1 MDSQNSLIQKVTIIN
16 NHIYYTTIAIHIY
29 VIQVWYPQRC
39 REMQNCVNFPQFF
52 PFFSIFFSHKKS
64 HTREERASSNS
75 SSSVEAPAT
84 TRFGH
89 YCAFNMAAA
98 DDDEDDDEDDK
109 DDDLRAVLSRFSVA
123 HAYQKLLEFGVDS
136 CEGLRLERDVK
147 GLADDIGL
155 SATDATALDNA
166 QKSLLLKAKT
176 TKETRATLREKTIQT
191 TTTTTTTTTAAAA
204 ARDDDSDDDGK
215 RQKNA
220 KEDAIERAKR
230 EAKRRRENTW
240 SDDTTHE
247 TKRTF
252 LERALLEPDDDAPLT
267 KSEDGHGK
275 IEAAMAKHIEPFGE
289 TEVKIMTTL
298 CEEKR
303 LFALFKLP
311 EAPVDALTGKC
322 EWRGHPATN
331 GNAVLLESK
340 LMQMRLMKTKEE
352 TRDEGLEDACEKCA
366 EEIKKATRFFSD
378 QKVRNSILK
387 KEVERRVEELKS
399 EGNVDLEGGYVTA
412 TGIHYGTGA
421 AAAAAKE
428 AEEALY
434 DGHGPSASSAPGAR
448 LPPSNDGAGKIDRLY
463 DDITTE
469 THRNN
474 SKTIEK
480 EGRRSDNAD
489 REVDLEAIRNKL
501 KRKKPKFL

>member
-1 MDSQNSLIQKVTIIN
+1 MSSLRVLFQKKNVSKKMC
-16 NHIYYTTIAIHIY
+16 
-29 VIQVWYPQRC
+29 QKKC
-39 REMQNCVNFPQFF
+39 LE
-52 PFFSIFFSHKKS
+52 FSSHFALKKS
-64 HTREERASSNS
+64 RIPLCFQH
-75 SSSVEAPAT
+75 
-84 TRFGH
+84 
-89 YCAFNMAAA
+89 MAAA
-98 DDDEDDDEDDK
+98 DDDDDD

-123 HAYQKLLEFGVDS
+123 HAYQKLIEFGVDS

-191 TTTTTTTTTAAAA
+191 TTTTTAA

-240 SDDTTHE
+240 GDDTTHE

-267 KSEDGHGK
+267 KSEDRHGK
-275 IEAAMAKHIEPFGE
+275 IEAAMAKHIEPYGE

-311 EAPVDALTGKC
+311 EAPVDSLTGKC

-352 TRDEGLEDACEKCA
+352 TRDEGLKDACEKCA

>member
-1 MDSQNSLIQKVTIIN
+1 M
-16 NHIYYTTIAIHIY
+16 A
-29 VIQVWYPQRC
+29 
-39 REMQNCVNFPQFF
+39 
-52 PFFSIFFSHKKS
+52 
-64 HTREERASSNS
+64 A
-75 SSSVEAPAT
+75 AA
-84 TRFGH
+84 
-89 YCAFNMAAA
+89 AAA
-98 DDDEDDDEDDK
+98 DDDDDDD

-147 GLADDIGL
+147 GLADDIGV
-155 SATDATALDNA
+155 SETDATALDNA
-166 QKSLLLKAKT
+166 HKSLLSHDKAKT
-176 TKETRATLREKTIQT
+176 TKETQHT
-191 TTTTTTTTTAAAA
+191 TFPTTAT
-204 ARDDDSDDDGK
+204 ARDDDSDDDDGK

-267 KSEDGHGK
+267 KSEDRHGK
-275 IEAAMAKHIEPFGE
+275 IEAAMAKHIEPYGE

-298 CEEKR
+298 CEQKR
-303 LFALFKLP
+303 FFALFELP

-352 TRDEGLEDACEKCA
+352 TRDEGLKDACEKCA

>member
-1 MDSQNSLIQKVTIIN
+1 
-16 NHIYYTTIAIHIY
+16 
-29 VIQVWYPQRC
+29 
-39 REMQNCVNFPQFF
+39 
-52 PFFSIFFSHKKS
+52 
-64 HTREERASSNS
+64 
-75 SSSVEAPAT
+75 
-84 TRFGH
+84 
-89 YCAFNMAAA
+89 MAAA
-98 DDDEDDDEDDK
+98 DDDDDDDNE
-109 DDDLRAVLSRFSVA
+109 DDLRAVLSRFSVA

-147 GLADDIGL
+147 GLADDIGV
-155 SATDATALDNA
+155 SATDATALENA
-166 QKSLLLKAKT
+166 HKSLLSHDKAKT
-176 TKETRATLREKTIQT
+176 TKETQHT
-191 TTTTTTTTTAAAA
+191 TFPTTAT

-267 KSEDGHGK
+267 KSEDRHGK
-275 IEAAMAKHIEPFGE
+275 IEAAMAKHIEPYGE

-352 TRDEGLEDACEKCA
+352 TRDEGLKDACEKCA

>member
-1 MDSQNSLIQKVTIIN
+1 M
-16 NHIYYTTIAIHIY
+16 A
-29 VIQVWYPQRC
+29 
-39 REMQNCVNFPQFF
+39 
-52 PFFSIFFSHKKS
+52 
-64 HTREERASSNS
+64 A
-75 SSSVEAPAT
+75 AA
-84 TRFGH
+84 
-89 YCAFNMAAA
+89 AAAA
-98 DDDEDDDEDDK
+98 DDDD

-147 GLADDIGL
+147 GLADDIGV
-155 SATDATALDNA
+155 SATDATALENA
-166 QKSLLLKAKT
+166 HKSLLSLDKAKT
-176 TKETRATLREKTIQT
+176 TKETQHT
-191 TTTTTTTTTAAAA
+191 TFPTTAT

-267 KSEDGHGK
+267 KSEDRHGK

-352 TRDEGLEDACEKCA
+352 TRDEGLKDACEKCA

>member
-1 MDSQNSLIQKVTIIN
+1 M
-16 NHIYYTTIAIHIY
+16 A
-29 VIQVWYPQRC
+29 
-39 REMQNCVNFPQFF
+39 
-52 PFFSIFFSHKKS
+52 
-64 HTREERASSNS
+64 A
-75 SSSVEAPAT
+75 A
-84 TRFGH
+84 
-89 YCAFNMAAA
+89 AAA
-98 DDDEDDDEDDK
+98 DDDDHD

-123 HAYQKLLEFGVDS
+123 HAYQKLIEFGVDS

-166 QKSLLLKAKT
+166 HKSLLSHDKAKT
-176 TKETRATLREKTIQT
+176 TKETQHT
-191 TTTTTTTTTAAAA
+191 TFPTTAT

-240 SDDTTHE
+240 GDDTTHE

-267 KSEDGHGK
+267 KSEDRHGK

-352 TRDEGLEDACEKCA
+352 TRDEGLKDACEKCA

>member
-1 MDSQNSLIQKVTIIN
+1 MSLTS
-16 NHIYYTTIAIHIY
+16 
-29 VIQVWYPQRC
+29 P
-39 REMQNCVNFPQFF
+39 
-52 PFFSIFFSHKKS
+52 
-64 HTREERASSNS
+64 
-75 SSSVEAPAT
+75 
-84 TRFGH
+84 
-89 YCAFNMAAA
+89 
-98 DDDEDDDEDDK
+98 
-109 DDDLRAVLSRFSVA
+109 LR
-123 HAYQKLLEFGVDS
+123 
-136 CEGLRLERDVK
+136 
-147 GLADDIGL
+147 
-155 SATDATALDNA
+155 
-166 QKSLLLKAKT
+166 
-176 TKETRATLREKTIQT
+176 
-191 TTTTTTTTTAAAA
+191 TTTTTTTAAAA

-240 SDDTTHE
+240 GDDTTHE

-267 KSEDGHGK
+267 KSEDRHGK
-275 IEAAMAKHIEPFGE
+275 IEAAMAKHIEPYGE

-298 CEEKR
+298 CEQKR
-303 LFALFKLP
+303 FFALFELP

-352 TRDEGLEDACEKCA
+352 TRDEGLKDACEKLL

>member
-1 MDSQNSLIQKVTIIN
+1 M
-16 NHIYYTTIAIHIY
+16 A
-29 VIQVWYPQRC
+29 
-39 REMQNCVNFPQFF
+39 
-52 PFFSIFFSHKKS
+52 
-64 HTREERASSNS
+64 A
-75 SSSVEAPAT
+75 AA
-84 TRFGH
+84 
-89 YCAFNMAAA
+89 AAAA
-98 DDDEDDDEDDK
+98 DDDDDDDDEEEDDK

-191 TTTTTTTTTAAAA
+191 TTTTTTTTTTAAAA

-267 KSEDGHGK
+267 KSEDRHGK

-352 TRDEGLEDACEKCA
+352 TRDEGLKDACEKCA

>member
-1 MDSQNSLIQKVTIIN
+1 MMSMTIRTQQKGTRRSRPLFFFFLEKV
-16 NHIYYTTIAIHIY
+16 A
-29 VIQVWYPQRC
+29 C
-39 REMQNCVNFPQFF
+39 RSRGGRPSSRGRGVVASKKSPR
-52 PFFSIFFSHKKS
+52 FFSRLWFGQKKG
-64 HTREERASSNS
+64 S
-75 SSSVEAPAT
+75 SSPKGFVEK
-84 TRFGH
+84 F
-89 YCAFNMAAA
+89 C
-98 DDDEDDDEDDK
+98 
-109 DDDLRAVLSRFSVA
+109 VLSILARCFKKKNASKKIVSKKMSRVFPSIFSVA

-147 GLADDIGL
+147 GLADDIGV
-155 SATDATALDNA
+155 SATDATALENA
-166 QKSLLLKAKT
+166 HKSLLLKAKT
-176 TKETRATLREKTIQT
+176 TKETQHT
-191 TTTTTTTTTAAAA
+191 TFPTTAT
-204 ARDDDSDDDGK
+204 ARDDDSDDDDGK

-252 LERALLEPDDDAPLT
+252 LERALLEPDDDAPST
-267 KSEDGHGK
+267 KSEDRHGK
-275 IEAAMAKHIEPFGE
+275 IEAAMAKHIEPYGE

-298 CEEKR
+298 CEETR
-303 LFALFKLP
+303 LFKLFKLP

-352 TRDEGLEDACEKCA
+352 TRDEGLKDACEKCA

-399 EGNVDLEGGYVTA
+399 EGNVDLDGGYVTA

>member
-1 MDSQNSLIQKVTIIN
+1 MSFEGGKTVVARS
-16 NHIYYTTIAIHIY
+16 
-29 VIQVWYPQRC
+29 RC
-39 REMQNCVNFPQFF
+39 RRLEKVPALLFETLVWTKKGFFFTKRFCREVLCPLYLRVVSKKKKRQKKLCQKKCLEFF
-52 PFFSIFFSHKKS
+52 PPFLPILLFALKIPHSIVSM
-64 HTREERASSNS
+64 A
-75 SSSVEAPAT
+75 
-84 TRFGH
+84 
-89 YCAFNMAAA
+89 AAA
-98 DDDEDDDEDDK
+98 DDDDDDD

-147 GLADDIGL
+147 GLADDIGV
-155 SATDATALDNA
+155 SATDATALENA
-166 QKSLLLKAKT
+166 HKSLLLKAKT
-176 TKETRATLREKTIQT
+176 TKETQHT
-191 TTTTTTTTTAAAA
+191 TFPTTAT
-204 ARDDDSDDDGK
+204 ARDDDSDDDDGK

-252 LERALLEPDDDAPLT
+252 LERALLEPDDDAPST
-267 KSEDGHGK
+267 KSEDRHGK
-275 IEAAMAKHIEPFGE
+275 IEAAMAKHIEPYGE

-298 CEEKR
+298 CEETR
-303 LFALFKLP
+303 LFKLFKLP

-352 TRDEGLEDACEKCA
+352 TRDEGLKDACEKCA

-399 EGNVDLEGGYVTA
+399 EGNVDLDGGYVTA

>member
-1 MDSQNSLIQKVTIIN
+1 M
-16 NHIYYTTIAIHIY
+16 A
-29 VIQVWYPQRC
+29 
-39 REMQNCVNFPQFF
+39 
-52 PFFSIFFSHKKS
+52 
-64 HTREERASSNS
+64 A
-75 SSSVEAPAT
+75 
-84 TRFGH
+84 
-89 YCAFNMAAA
+89 AAA
-98 DDDEDDDEDDK
+98 DDDDDHDH
-109 DDDLRAVLSRFSVA
+109 DDLRAVLSRFSVA
-123 HAYQKLLEFGVDS
+123 HAYQKLIEFGVDS
-136 CEGLRLERDVK
+136 CEGLQLERDVK
-147 GLADDIGL
+147 GLAEDIGL
-155 SATDATALDNA
+155 SETDATALENA
-166 QKSLLLKAKT
+166 HKSLLSLDKAKT
-176 TKETRATLREKTIQT
+176 TKETQHT
-191 TTTTTTTTTAAAA
+191 TFPTTTTAA
-204 ARDDDSDDDGK
+204 RDDDDDDDGK

-240 SDDTTHE
+240 GDDTTHQ

-252 LERALLEPDDDAPLT
+252 LERALLEPDDASLT
-267 KSEDGHGK
+267 KSEDRHGK
-275 IEAAMAKHIEPFGE
+275 IEAAMAKHIEPYGE
-289 TEVKIMTTL
+289 TEVKTMATL

-331 GNAVLLESK
+331 GNAGLLESK
-340 LMQMRLMKTKEE
+340 LMQMRLVKTKEE
-352 TRDEGLEDACEKCA
+352 TRDEGLKDACEKLL

-428 AEEALY
+428 AEEGLY

-480 EGRRSDNAD
+480 GERRSDNAD

>member
-1 MDSQNSLIQKVTIIN
+1 M
-16 NHIYYTTIAIHIY
+16 A
-29 VIQVWYPQRC
+29 
-39 REMQNCVNFPQFF
+39 
-52 PFFSIFFSHKKS
+52 
-64 HTREERASSNS
+64 A
-75 SSSVEAPAT
+75 AA
-84 TRFGH
+84 
-89 YCAFNMAAA
+89 AAA
-98 DDDEDDDEDDK
+98 DDDDDDDEKDDK

-155 SATDATALDNA
+155 SATDATALENA
-166 QKSLLLKAKT
+166 HKSLLSHDKAKT
-176 TKETRATLREKTIQT
+176 TKETQHT
-191 TTTTTTTTTAAAA
+191 TFPTTAT

-267 KSEDGHGK
+267 KSEDRHGK
-275 IEAAMAKHIEPFGE
+275 IEAAMAKHIEPYGE

-352 TRDEGLEDACEKCA
+352 TRDEGLKDACEKCA